1 MTEGAH
7 PSVGVVGLGAMG
19 RPAAEFLAASEF
31 DTFAYDLDS
40 AALEAIEQK
49 GATPTSSLKELAE
62 KSTVIFVFV
71 PSDDDVRD
79 GVPGGGRT
87 ARGCAARLGPG
98 HLQLRPARD
107 LRGHRRSRGR
117 ARVDVLDAALTG
129 GVRGAEAGE
138 INLLVGGEEQVLDR
152 IRPVLDPWCGS
163 VHHMGALGTGQVGKT
178 VNNLVHWAQISAI
191 NEALRFGQRLGV
203 APSKLREALKD
214 GPTDSRTLREIEQ
227 MRFTWHKKD
236 LANAFAMAQTVEP
249 PDRAAGRRDRTRGDA
264 LDHRRQ
270 RGRAARRQAARH
282 RPRTGLSARRR
293 SRSHAAVPGSRRH
306 RRNVHRLRLPAGGHR

>member
-1 MTEGAH
+1 
-7 PSVGVVGLGAMG
+7 MG

-31 DTFAYDLDS
+31 DTFAFDLDS
-40 AALEAIEQK
+40 AALDAIEQK
-49 GATPTSSLKELAE
+49 GATPVSSLEELAE

-71 PSDDDVRD
+71 PSDDDVRGVCLGDD
-79 GVPGGGRT
+79 GLLAGAQPGSVLAICSSALPET
-87 ARGCAARLGPG
+87 CAAIAAAG
-98 HLQLRPARD
+98 AE
-107 LRGHRRSRGR
+107 RG
-117 ARVDVLDAALTG
+117 VDVLDAALTG

-138 INLLVGGEEQVLDR
+138 INLLVGGEEHVLDR
-152 IRPVLDPWCGS
+152 IRPVLEPWCGS

-249 PDRAAGRRDRTRGDA
+249 PIELPVAATAREAMLSITVDSVAA
-264 LDHRRQ
+264 LLADKQ
-270 RGRAARRQAARH
+270 PDTDPAQA
-282 RPRTGLSARRR
+282 
-293 SRSHAAVPGSRRH
+293 
-306 RRNVHRLRLPAGGHR
+306 

>member
-1 MTEGAH
+1 MTEGAR

-40 AALEAIEQK
+40 AALDAIAQK
-49 GATPTSSLKELAE
+49 GATPMSSLKDLAE
-62 KSTVIFVFV
+62 KSTVVFVFV
-71 PSDDDVRD
+71 PSDDDVRTVCLGDD
-79 GVPGGGRT
+79 GLLAGAQPGSVLAICSSALPETCEAIAAAG
-87 ARGCAARLGPG
+87 AERG
-98 HLQLRPARD
+98 
-107 LRGHRRSRGR
+107 
-117 ARVDVLDAALTG
+117 VDVLDAALTG

-138 INLLVGGEEQVLDR
+138 INLLVGGDEEVLDR
-152 IRPVLDPWCGS
+152 IRPTLDPWCGS

-203 APSKLREALKD
+203 APAKLREALKD

-249 PDRAAGRRDRTRGDA
+249 PIELPVAATAREAMLSITVDSVAA
-264 LDHRRQ
+264 LLADKQ
-270 RGRAARRQAARH
+270 PDTDPAQA
-282 RPRTGLSARRR
+282 
-293 SRSHAAVPGSRRH
+293 
-306 RRNVHRLRLPAGGHR
+306 